1 MNLWKKI
8 KSLVFSGWTTS
19 GMIEMNSVKCKWSNS
34 QSASNNFSK
43 SKPQPVEVLNLFF
56 YMHVSCFTS
65 KTQPAVNGSKWRR
78 RVTSVT
84 PSDSSDGE
92 IWEGQEGVLMD
103 STADLGDV
111 ERVVHERVPTSDFL
125 FPNFL
130 LKPLRAFPL
139 VSVSPLMSAA
149 RGDTC
154 RGSFLGAS
162 VLLKK

>member
-1 MNLWKKI
+1 
-8 KSLVFSGWTTS
+8 
-19 GMIEMNSVKCKWSNS
+19 
-34 QSASNNFSK
+34 
-43 SKPQPVEVLNLFF
+43 
-56 YMHVSCFTS
+56 
-65 KTQPAVNGSKWRR
+65 
-78 RVTSVT
+78 
-84 PSDSSDGE
+84 
-92 IWEGQEGVLMD
+92 MD

-125 FPNFL
+125 FLNFL

-162 VLLKK
+162 VLLKKPQKQGF